1 MKRFLPFLIIAVV
14 GLLTVGIATAV
25 YKVKMQPAPASTT
38 AAAPAAAAAA
48 ESSASPG
55 ESATPAT
62 AVNENAGQPLHVRGP
77 ASAPVTVEI
86 YGDFQCPSCAINAKI
101 MDDLQKEFKDNL
113 RVIFHEFPLSMHKYA
128 VRAAEAAEA
137 AALQG
142 KFWEMHDALYE
153 YQPIWSHATNPNFF
167 FDSYASM
174 IGLDLARFQA
184 DRQSSDIEGK
194 VIEDGNAGLLR
205 GVRNT
210 PTIFINGVE
219 AKNTFTEEKLRAAI
233 QAALAGKKNS

>member
-1 MKRFLPFLIIAVV
+1 MKRFLPFLIIAAV
-14 GLLTVGIATAV
+14 GLLTIGIATAV
-25 YKVKMQPAPASTT
+25 YKVKMQPAPATT
-38 AAAPAAAAAA
+38 AAAAPPRAGAAQSSASPGETAAPAAAATEDAA
-48 ESSASPG
+48 
-55 ESATPAT
+55 
-62 AVNENAGQPLHVRGP
+62 QPLHVRGP

-86 YGDFQCPSCAINAKI
+86 YGDFQCPSCAMNAKI
-101 MDDLQKEFKDNL
+101 MDQLQREFKDQI

-153 YQPIWSHATNPNFF
+153 YQPIWSHAADPNFF
-167 FDSYASM
+167 FDSYANM
-174 IGLDLARFQA
+174 IGLDVPRFET

-233 QAALAGKKNS
+233 QAALAAKNNS